1 LKFVVDCDIVL
12 SRAPSGPIAAYI
24 ETFAKSLREQGYA
37 PQSIHRQ
44 VFLSAGFSEWLARR
58 QPVLRR
64 ITFDLALQYLKY
76 RFRHV
81 QPSRGDAAALEHLL
95 AFLRGEGGIPA
106 EKIAAY
112 PATSAE
118 RCVRAYEEYLREA
131 CGLSQAT
138 IINYV
143 PFVLGFLGEC
153 FGKGPVVRSQR
164 AVLPFLLA
172 LGRRRSRFFPEPT

>member
-1 LKFVVDCDIVL
+1 LKFVVDREVVL
-12 SRAPSGPIAAYI
+12 SRAPSGPIAACLGP
-24 ETFAKSLREQGYA
+24 FAKSLREQGYA
-37 PQSIHRQ
+37 LQSIHRQ
-44 VFLSAGFSEWLARR
+44 VLLSAGFSEWLARR

-64 ITFDLALQYLKY
+64 ISSDLALQYLRY

-81 QPSRGDAAALEHLL
+81 QPSRGDAAALKHLL
-95 AFLRGEGGIPA
+95 EFLRCEGAIPA
-106 EKIAAY
+106 EKTAVY
-112 PATSAE
+112 PATSVE
-118 RCVRAYEEYLREA
+118 RCARTYEEYLREA

>member
-12 SRAPSGPIAAYI
+12 SRAPSGPIAAYL
-24 ETFAKSLREQGYA
+24 EPFAKSLRQQGYA
-37 PQSIHRQ
+37 PKSIHRQ

-95 AFLRGEGGIPA
+95 AFLRGEGAIPA
-106 EKIAAY
+106 
-112 PATSAE
+112 
-118 RCVRAYEEYLREA
+118 
-131 CGLSQAT
+131 
-138 IINYV
+138 
-143 PFVLGFLGEC
+143 
-153 FGKGPVVRSQR
+153 
-164 AVLPFLLA
+164 
-172 LGRRRSRFFPEPT
+172 